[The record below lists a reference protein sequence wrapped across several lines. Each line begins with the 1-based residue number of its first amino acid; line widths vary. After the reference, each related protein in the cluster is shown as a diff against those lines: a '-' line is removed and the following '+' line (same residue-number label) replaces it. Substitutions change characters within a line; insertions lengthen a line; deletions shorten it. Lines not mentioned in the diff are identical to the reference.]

1 MESKYDI
8 REFLAG
14 VASGIML
21 LFYAVILFLPAQVF
35 LILFFYQE
43 IMPGLYWKGISEEK
57 QI

>member
-21 LFYAVILFLPAQVF
+21 LFMLLFVLACTGI

>member
-21 LFYAVILFLPAQVF
+21 LFMLLFVLACTGIFDIVFLPGNNART
-35 LILFFYQE
+35 ILE
-43 IMPGLYWKGISEEK
+43 RDIRRK

>member
-21 LFYAVILFLPAQVF
+21 LFMLLFVLACTGIFDIV
-35 LILFFYQE
+35 FYQE